1 MLAVNLSSSPSV
13 DQYCPGFRLLY
24 VAVNHVQEG
33 WGWKRFLVEVVAGDT
48 TVPAELTISTL
59 NPCPQLLLTSV
70 SPMFFLGIVFCL
82 YASYVLSQSDEKSNF
97 CDAVKATKTVAF
109 DQCDESVAAAVFLK

>member
-1 MLAVNLSSSPSV
+1 
-13 DQYCPGFRLLY
+13 
-24 VAVNHVQEG
+24 
-33 WGWKRFLVEVVAGDT
+33 LVEVVAGDT
-48 TVPAELTISTL
+48 TVPAELTISTSSTL